1 MNKHLQ
7 HFHPCMCFIFTWTF
21 PASPAGV
28 EFQTV
33 NSTAVRLTWSGSVH
47 LYICIQYTVYY
58 SATRVVISRYERVY
72 SPGVTSTIMVLDDDI
87 IPNDVYVHSFTLY
100 YIIDYVKLIPGPH
113 TDVTFSFGEHLMK
126 ISTVKFYFLL
136 CRYEALSDS
145 VWTILPLSGLWG
157 KSL

>member
-1 MNKHLQ
+1 M
-7 HFHPCMCFIFTWTF
+7 FVFIWTF

-28 EFQTV
+28 EIQTV

-47 LYICIQYTVYY
+47 LYICIQYIVYC
-58 SATRVVISRYERVY
+58 SATRLIISRYERVY
-72 SPGVTSTIMVLDDDI
+72 PPRVTSTVMVLDDAI

-126 ISTVKFYFLL
+126 ISNVTFCFMKHFQIQFGPFYHCLD
-136 CRYEALSDS
+136 CGVS
-145 VWTILPLSGLWG
+145 PL
-157 KSL
+157 

>member
-1 MNKHLQ
+1 MNKHLKKISSM
-7 HFHPCMCFIFTWTF
+7 HVFVFIWTF

-72 SPGVTSTIMVLDDDI
+72 PPGVTSTIMVLDDDI
-87 IPNDVYVHSFTLY
+87 IPNDVYVHCFTLY
-100 YIIDYVKLIPGPH
+100 YIINYVKLIPGPH
-113 TDVTFSFGEHLMK
+113 TDVTFRFGEHLMK
-126 ISTVKFYFLL
+126 ISIVKF
-136 CRYEALSDS
+136 
-145 VWTILPLSGLWG
+145 
-157 KSL
+157 